1 METTDDLAYLQSQL
15 ALKDRQIEILVKEAN
30 NWKEKLEKE
39 VRASEEYIS
48 KHGLVANLARDIDKL
63 KFDLALC
70 EEDKRAL
77 DASLMSEKNRCDCW
91 EKFGKAKERSLT
103 ESRKELR
110 KAKAQT
116 ADLKAKCEWLEAL
129 ILKSIKG

>member
-15 ALKDRQIEILVKEAN
+15 ALKDRQIESLVNEAN

-63 KFDLALC
+63 KSDLALC
-70 EEDKRAL
+70 EEDKRTL
-77 DASLMSEKNRCDCW
+77 DASLMSEKNRCDWW
-91 EKFGKAKERSLT
+91 EKFGWSKERSLT

-116 ADLKAKCEWLEAL
+116 SDLKAKCEWLEAL